1 MQTFPDRLW
10 LTPPVYI
17 NVWIVCVCVFVY
29 VRRAFAQCKSIVD
42 IHVSMI
48 IFRVIN
54 IEILTVKAYR
64 ALVTLHTMAVYKCNG
79 NWPCTSCK
87 TFDPIENNLQF
98 NEITMFGLMQE
109 PTGKPFHF
117 WKKNKIIPEKSGECK
132 RENTET
138 RAKKVWRVQKSSAQK
153 TRSLGKWM
161 NGKKSSRHISIATF
175 FFLE

>member
-10 LTPPVYI
+10 LTPPDC
-17 NVWIVCVCVFVY
+17 VCVCVFVY

-79 NWPCTSCK
+79 N
-87 TFDPIENNLQF
+87 
-98 NEITMFGLMQE
+98 
-109 PTGKPFHF
+109 
-117 WKKNKIIPEKSGECK
+117 
-132 RENTET
+132 
-138 RAKKVWRVQKSSAQK
+138 
-153 TRSLGKWM
+153 
-161 NGKKSSRHISIATF
+161 
-175 FFLE
+175 